1 MPAPPVPPS
10 APARPARPRSAGR
23 WDVRLGAGVLVG
35 GAVGVVFASQ
45 AYLLTPDGTWGGAL
59 ASAAPRWVAWGLV
72 APLVV
77 ALDRRALRSLRP
89 VRRAAAHVGLAV
101 PAVLAVTALRYLADL
116 ALLGEA
122 APLGVFVLRGVYWD
136 ALVYGLVAGLAVAW
150 DATAE
155 AARRDA
161 RAAALE
167 ADLAEARLGALQGQL
182 RPHFLFN
189 ALNAISAFT
198 ETDAPTARRAMAH
211 LGDLLRASLDHGGRA
226 EVPLADELDALGHYV
241 AVERLRFPDRL
252 AVSVEAEPGTCR
264 ALVPSFLLQPLVEN
278 AVRHG
283 AGGVARPVAVAVRV
297 RREGGRL
304 ALSVED
310 DGAGLP
316 AGWRLG
322 DHGGVGLGNTA
333 RRLDALYGPDGR
345 FRVGPGAGG
354 RGVRVDVEVPFRPAP
369 SPEAAP
375 PVAASGD
382 GAARDAAPRVP

>member
-1 MPAPPVPPS
+1 MPS
-10 APARPARPRSAGR
+10 DRSTPIR
-23 WDVRLGAGVLVG
+23 WPLLRLAVGVGVGAV
-35 GAVGVVFASQ
+35 VGVVFASQ
-45 AYLLTPDGTWGGAL
+45 AYLLTPDATWGGAL

-77 ALDRRALRSLRP
+77 ALDRRAFRTLSPL
-89 VRRAAAHVGLAV
+89 RRAAAHVALAV
-101 PAVLAVTALRYLADL
+101 PTVLAVTALRYAADL
-116 ALLGEA
+116 ALVGGTA
-122 APLGVFVLRGVYWD
+122 APGVFVLRGVYWD

-150 DATAE
+150 DATAQ

-167 ADLAEARLGALQGQL
+167 ADLAQARLGALQGQL

-198 ETDAPTARRAMAH
+198 ETDPPTARRAMAH

-226 EVPLADELDALGHYV
+226 EVPLADELEALGHYV
-241 AVERLRFPDRL
+241 AVERLRFSDRL
-252 AVSVEAEPGTCR
+252 AVSVEADPGTGC

-322 DHGGVGLGNTA
+322 DHGGVGLANTA
-333 RRLDALYGPDGR
+333 RRLAALYGSDHR
-345 FRVGPGAGG
+345 FEVGAGAEG
-354 RGVRVDVEVPFRPAP
+354 RGVRVEVEVPFQ
-369 SPEAAP
+369 EASGEEAH
-375 PVAASGD
+375 AGTSGD
-382 GAARDAAPRVP
+382 GAVRPTTSPAP